1 MTAQQPICDG
11 CKDAVPAGQSYATI
25 VTPGTHDRHLCTRC
39 AHLVWRYLPDLI
51 RHRDITA
58 QAVSLATPVGD
69 VRERALR
76 MDLPFRRKSPLRP

>member
-11 CKDAVPAGQSYATI
+11 CKDPVPAGQSYATI
-25 VTPGTHDRHLCTRC
+25 VMPDTADRHLCARC
-39 AHLVWRYLPDLI
+39 GHLVWRYLPDLI